1 MTANG
6 PLTTNCQE
14 ASKHLTFPSH
24 ASSRHLWGFSISSSP
39 SGHGLQLGWKSPW
52 HISSPPTVLKE
63 TQNARPAHGL
73 QLRLHQDQGV
83 IDIRCNIPKHSLT
96 GDDDMQAI
104 GHRSK
109 FWVWEKHAKKWNPFF
124 TFFST
129 LISWPLNS
137 LNLPSHS
144 LRPPSMP
151 LMMELMPVLVEGPGV
166 ETWEVVEAP
175 PPWPFL
181 ACCPLH
187 PLA

>member
-1 MTANG
+1 MLQADICG
-6 PLTTNCQE
+6 ASPFRVPHLDMACSLDGKVPGIFLPPL
-14 ASKHLTFPSH
+14 
-24 ASSRHLWGFSISSSP
+24 
-39 SGHGLQLGWKSPW
+39 
-52 HISSPPTVLKE
+52 TVLKE